1 MKLGILGGTFD
12 PIHLGHLRSAEEIG
26 QHLALKK
33 VYLIPSALPPHKTK
47 TPVTPF
53 HHRLTMTRLGT
64 DCSSLLE
71 TMDLEGNRPGFSYS
85 IETLRE
91 LHEVLGPAPE
101 LYFILGMDA
110 FLEINTWR
118 DYKRLFD
125 YAHFVILS
133 RAGCR
138 NHGLD
143 ALFSDLDIKCSTT
156 GGAKTGTGDHFV
168 APSGK
173 SITLMTST
181 PMEISSTNIR
191 NMVKEDK
198 SIHFLVPEA
207 VREYIIE
214 KGLYLNDDPHRKS
227 KIVPHNHSGKKGR

>member
-12 PIHLGHLRSAEEIG
+12 PIHMGHLRSAEEIG
-26 QHLALKK
+26 QRLALEK

-47 TPVTPF
+47 TPITPF

-64 DCSSLLE
+64 DCSRLLE

-85 IETLRE
+85 IETLQE
-91 LHEVLGPAPE
+91 LHQIFGPEPD
-101 LYFILGMDA
+101 LFFIVGMDA
-110 FLEINTWR
+110 FLEIKTWR
-118 DYKRLFD
+118 DYRRLFD

-138 NHGLD
+138 NQGLD

-156 GGAKTGTGDHFV
+156 GGSTMGTGGHFV
-168 APSGK
+168 APSGR
-173 SITLMTST
+173 SIFLLTST
-181 PMEISSTNIR
+181 RMEISSTNIR

-198 SIHFLVPEA
+198 SIRFLVPEA
-207 VREYIIE
+207 VRAYIIE
-214 KGLYLNDDPHRKS
+214 KGLYLRDDPHRKS
-227 KIVPHNHSGKKGR
+227 KIMPYNHPGKKGR

>member
-12 PIHLGHLRSAEEIG
+12 PIHFGHLRSAEEIG
-26 QHLALKK
+26 QHLALEK

-53 HHRLTMTRLGT
+53 HHRLTMARLGT
-64 DCSSLLE
+64 DCSPLLE

-85 IETLRE
+85 IETLQE
-91 LHEVLGPAPE
+91 LHTVLGPEPE
-101 LYFILGMDA
+101 LFFILGMDA

-143 ALFSDLDIKCSTT
+143 ALFSDLDIKGSTM
-156 GGAKTGTGDHFV
+156 GKGDHFV
-168 APSGK
+168 APSGR
-173 SITLMTST
+173 SIFLLTST
-181 PMEISSTNIR
+181 RMEISSTNIR

-198 SIHFLVPEA
+198 SIRFLVPEA
-207 VREYIIE
+207 VRAYIIE
-214 KGLYLNDDPHRKS
+214 KGLYLSDDLHRKS
-227 KIVPHNHSGKKGR
+227 KIVPYNHSGKKGR